1 MNDVM
6 KEFVSNSKA
15 ARLKSR
21 GTQLKN
27 SEEIYKKDM
36 PIDGT
41 LWPVLGFF
49 VQKLQIDS

>member
-6 KEFVSNSKA
+6 EEFVSNSQA

-27 SEEIYKKDM
+27 SEKIYKKDM

-41 LWPVLGFF
+41 PWPVLGVF
-49 VQKLQIDS
+49 VQKLQIES